1 MNRNFTGTVAKGLLC
16 VLLAFSLVIPSG
28 IAYRNGDDIAPEKE
42 RITLGNLLPN
52 PSFEE
57 GGDKPTGWDHK
68 AMCGTGKY
76 LWNSDYSHE
85 GKKSVGMLNIVG
97 GCSDSAYWYTL
108 DMVPVDPRNHTYTAS
123 VWYKFRGEK
132 ERCPSSY
139 LRIVAY
145 DKDKYYLSTLEVPCP
160 YEDNDWHY
168 AGHDYD
174 ASNDSSQTLPV
185 DACYVKISLCGI
197 VEWNQNADAEVRFD
211 SVFFGVREHIN
222 NPPEA
227 PDISGPSSGS
237 PGEEYSY
244 NFVSTDPEGDDVYY
258 RINWGDNSSDT
269 IWYGPYASGEAV
281 AFTHTWENMGNYT
294 ISAVAKDVYNAQSE
308 WGVLGVTMPIFYGF
322 HLSLMERVIGWIIHA
337 IIGAMHCQF

>member
-145 DKDKYYLSTLEVPCP
+145 DKDKYYLSTLEVSCP

-185 DACYVKISLCGI
+185 DQCKRHISLT
-197 VEWNQNADAEVRFD
+197 R
-211 SVFFGVREHIN
+211 
-222 NPPEA
+222 
-227 PDISGPSSGS
+227 
-237 PGEEYSY
+237 
-244 NFVSTDPEGDDVYY
+244 
-258 RINWGDNSSDT
+258 
-269 IWYGPYASGEAV
+269 
-281 AFTHTWENMGNYT
+281 
-294 ISAVAKDVYNAQSE
+294 
-308 WGVLGVTMPIFYGF
+308 
-322 HLSLMERVIGWIIHA
+322 
-337 IIGAMHCQF
+337 